1 MRTLSSLLPY
11 VRRHAWAI
19 VFGILFV
26 FLANSLALTVPIII
40 GQTVNLI
47 EEGRIHPDNLFHLA
61 FLAVCVAGV
70 AACFRFL
77 MRRVIIDIS
86 REVEYEFRNDFFRKL
101 QSLDPS
107 FFDAR
112 NTGDLMSRAT
122 NDTDALRMLMGPGVM
137 YTANTIF
144 SLPIALTAMLWLDW
158 RLTLVCMAPMLV
170 LTPLVRYFG
179 TRTHRMS
186 RLQQDSFGEL
196 TTTVQENLAGIRVV
210 KAYRQEDFELRKF
223 LERNDDYIDKSL
235 ELARLQAMFFPS
247 IRLLVGF
254 GFTVLLLYGGHRI
267 IQGHLEVGT
276 LLSFLLLF
284 GMIVWPLIAAGWV
297 INLIQRGIASL
308 ERINAILESVPSV
321 TEPEDGAAVVVEAGP
336 PSIELRSL
344 TFQYEGTL
352 WPQLKDIDLH
362 APPGKTVGIV
372 GPVGA
377 GKSTLVNLLSRFYPV
392 PRGMIFFGGKDINDW
407 PLSELRRRISF
418 VFQETFLFSDTIGW
432 NIRFGSADNTPQD
445 LVEEA
450 AEIAQ
455 VHSDIGDLPRNYSTV
470 LGERGVNLSGGQ
482 RQRVAIARALMR
494 QADILVLD
502 DTLSAVDT
510 HTEEA
515 ILGELRR
522 IMERKTTFLISH
534 RLSTVATA
542 DEILVLDEGRII
554 QRGTHNELNAQPGW
568 YSEMYSRQLSE
579 RAIEDYD
586 EEGFAEDPAT

>member
-1 MRTLSSLLPY
+1 M
-11 VRRHAWAI
+11 
-19 VFGILFV
+19 FGIIFV
-26 FLANSLALTVPIII
+26 FLANAIALTVPVII

-47 EEGRIHPDNLFHLA
+47 EERRIGPDNLFDLA
-61 FLAVCVAGV
+61 FLALCLAGV

-77 MRRVIIDIS
+77 MRRVIIDVS

-101 QSLDPS
+101 QTLDPS

-137 YTANTIF
+137 YTANTLF
-144 SLPIALTAMLWLDW
+144 SLPLALTAMMWLDW

-170 LTPLVRYFG
+170 LTPLVKYFG
-179 TRTHRMS
+179 SRTHRMS

-223 LERNDDYIDKSL
+223 LERNDDYIAKSL

-247 IRLLVGF
+247 IRLVVGF

-284 GMIVWPLIAAGWV
+284 GMLVWPLIAAGWV

-308 ERINAILESVPSV
+308 ERINAILESQPQVA
-321 TEPEDGAAVVVEAGP
+321 EPEDGAAVVEAGTP
-336 PSIELRSL
+336 TIEFRSL
-344 TFQYEGTL
+344 TFQYEGTSQ
-352 WPQLKDIDLH
+352 PQLKNIDLL
-362 APPGKTVGIV
+362 APPGKTIGVV

-392 PRGMIFFGGKDINDW
+392 PRGMLFFGGRDINDW
-407 PLSELRRRISF
+407 PLGELRKRISF

-432 NIRFGSADNTPQD
+432 NIRFGSEDRAPQE

-450 AEIAQ
+450 AEIAK
-455 VHSDIGDLPRNYSTV
+455 VHGDIGDLPRNYSTV

-542 DEILVLDEGRII
+542 DEILVLHEGSVV
-554 QRGTHNELNAQPGW
+554 QRGTHADLVARPGW
-568 YSEMYSRQLSE
+568 YAEMYSRQLSE

-586 EEGFAEDPAT
+586 EEGFAEDPAP